1 MNILI
6 SACLLGIKC
15 RYDLKSKPSPDALK
29 LRYKHNL
36 IPICP
41 ECYGGLPSPRFP
53 SEING
58 ERVFSK
64 DGTDVT
70 EQYKRGA
77 QAALELAKILNCTVA
92 VLKEKS
98 PSCGS
103 GKIHNGLFDGGLIDG
118 DRITAALLKQ
128 HGITV
133 IGESEIRSYFGD
145 L

>member
-1 MNILI
+1 M
-6 SACLLGIKC
+6 
-15 RYDLKSKPSPDALK
+15 
-29 LRYKHNL
+29 LR
-36 IPICP
+36 
-41 ECYGGLPSPRFP
+41 GTAFSP

-118 DRITAALLKQ
+118 DGITAALLKQ